1 MILFKLVN
9 SSLSTP
15 GHQYKLGPNIYV
27 PENGHMFFT
36 EAKYIFWY
44 LNYGDMLVTAYVD
57 NYEVINDDN
66 MGDMLA
72 SIPGMAT
79 RSCRITDIKKLDY
92 STVNYLVNMWGA
104 DITADNYALFKYAW
118 FYNKDVYR
126 YLEENHRKE
135 LHDWLVRYNGIDPTI

>member
-44 LNYGDMLVTAYVD
+44 
-57 NYEVINDDN
+57 
-66 MGDMLA
+66 
-72 SIPGMAT
+72 
-79 RSCRITDIKKLDY
+79 
-92 STVNYLVNMWGA
+92 
-104 DITADNYALFKYAW
+104 
-118 FYNKDVYR
+118 
-126 YLEENHRKE
+126 
-135 LHDWLVRYNGIDPTI
+135 